1 MKTTVKL
8 LGFTVA
14 AAAILAG
21 CTGTGLPSGTTPG
34 AGQPGFSGR
43 ITKDGNAASGR
54 KVFLKVWNGST
65 EGTFTGTSSN
75 QTSINATTDSNGN
88 YFLPL
93 SADQVSG
100 GGLFSVA
107 YDAANTAVGGDAN
120 KASAANLTDEVQW
133 FFSPPANLNNAPG
146 KTVTVNFDIGWAIN
160 GFTPSNGAAISGKEV
175 KFIFPAKAGATEYEV
190 LVNTGNTAGSGTRA
204 FSQKGAA
211 PTFTW
216 SNASNGNY
224 IYTAKV
230 FTGSGVAGVQA
241 SSPNLTFT
249 VSGAQ

>member
-21 CTGTGLPSGTTPG
+21 CTGTGLPSGTTPN
-34 AGQPGFSGR
+34 GQPGFSGR
-43 ITKDGNAASGR
+43 ITKGGNAVSGR
-54 KVFLKVWNGST
+54 KVFLKVWSGAT
-65 EGTFTGTSSN
+65 EGQFGGTSSN

-93 SADQVSG
+93 TADQVSG

-107 YDAANTAVGGDAN
+107 YDASKTELGGNANNV
-120 KASAANLTDEVQW
+120 SAANLTDEVQW

-146 KTVTVNFDIGWAIN
+146 KTVTVNFDIGWAIS
-160 GFTPSNGAAISGKEV
+160 GFTPANGAAISGSDV
-175 KFIFPAKAGATEYEV
+175 TFTLPAKSGATQYEV
-190 LVNTGNTAGSGTRA
+190 VVNKGSTAGSGASA
-204 FSQKGAA
+204 FDQKSSTPSIKWSGAA
-211 PTFTW
+211 AGP
-216 SNASNGNY
+216 Y

-230 FTGSGVAGVQA
+230 FTESGVSGVQA

>member
-21 CTGTGLPSGTTPG
+21 CTGTGLPSGTTPN
-34 AGQPGFSGR
+34 GQPGFTGR
-43 ITKDGNAASGR
+43 ITKNGNAVSGR
-54 KVFLKVWNGST
+54 KVFLKVWTGAT
-65 EGTFTGTSSN
+65 EGQFGGTSSN

-93 SADQVSG
+93 SSDQVSN

-107 YDAANTAVGGDAN
+107 YDASKTELGGNANNV
-120 KASAANLTDEVQW
+120 SAQNLTDEVQW
-133 FFSPPANLNNAPG
+133 FFSPPANVNNAAG
-146 KTVTVNFDIGWAIN
+146 KTVTVNFDLGWAIN
-160 GFTPSNGAAISGKEV
+160 GFTPANGAAVSGKTV
-175 KFIFPAKAGATEYEV
+175 KFTLPAKAGATQYEV
-190 LVNTGNTAGSGTRA
+190 VVNNGSTAGSGSTA
-204 FSQKGAA
+204 FDQKSAT
-211 PTFTW
+211 PSFTW
-216 SNASNGNY
+216 DSASNGNY

-230 FTGSGVAGVQA
+230 FTESGVSGVQA
-241 SSPNLTFT
+241 SSPNLTFS